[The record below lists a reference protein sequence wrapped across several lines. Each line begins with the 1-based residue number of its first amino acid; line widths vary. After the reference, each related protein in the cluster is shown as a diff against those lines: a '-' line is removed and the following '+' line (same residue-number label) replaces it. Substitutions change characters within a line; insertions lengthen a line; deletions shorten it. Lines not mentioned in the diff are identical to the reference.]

1 MSAHDPAKNSKWG
14 QKCRRI
20 SIVVRSLGFPLDNI
34 RILDLSRDLA
44 GHFCSMILADLGA
57 EVIKI
62 EIPGKGDEARSWGP
76 PFIGGESAYFLSIN
90 RNKKSVTLNLKTE
103 EGKEI
108 LYKMVEKSDVF
119 LENFRLGVAEKLGIQ
134 YEKISKINPRII
146 HCSISGFGYTGSYR
160 NRPAHDIIVQGMSEI
175 MDITGEAS
183 RPPVKMGVSVTDLGV
198 GMYAAIA
205 ILSAIIAREKSGKGQ
220 WIDISLLDSAVSL
233 LTNVAAN
240 YFASGV
246 APRRMGSAHPNIAPY
261 QCFKAADGKYLTLA
275 VGNDEIWKR
284 FCRTLGLERLIDNPE
299 FATNPK
305 RVQNREKLVSVLSEI
320 FLTKKRDE
328 WVRVLLERE
337 VPCGPVNTIEEV
349 FQDPQI
355 LERNMLVEIKHPKVD
370 KIKQIG
376 IPIKFSQ
383 TTLDVRSPPPLL
395 GQHTEDVLKNLLNM
409 SDQEINRL
417 KEKSVI

>member
-1 MSAHDPAKNSKWG
+1 LCGALA
-14 QKCRRI
+14 
-20 SIVVRSLGFPLDNI
+20 LPLDNI

-44 GHFCSMILADLGA
+44 GPFCSMILADLGA
-57 EVIKI
+57 EVIKV
-62 EIPGKGDEARSWGP
+62 EIPERGDEARSWGP
-76 PFIGGESAYFLSIN
+76 PFIGGESAYFLSVN
-90 RNKKSVTLNLKTE
+90 RNKKSVTINLKME

-108 LYKMVEKSDVF
+108 LYKMVGKSDVF
-119 LENFRLGVAEKLGIQ
+119 LENFRWGVAERLGIH

-146 HCSISGFGYTGSYR
+146 YCSISGFGHTGPYR
-160 NRPAHDIIVQGMSEI
+160 DRPAYDIIIQGMSGI
-175 MDITGEAS
+175 MDITGEDS
-183 RPPVKMGVSVTDLGV
+183 RPPVKVGVSITDLGA

-205 ILSAIIAREKSGKGQ
+205 ILSAILARERSGKGQ

-240 YFASGV
+240 YFATGV

-284 FCRTLGLERLIDNPE
+284 FCRALGLEKLIDDPE
-299 FATNPK
+299 FTTNPK

-328 WVRVLLERE
+328 WVKFLLERG
-337 VPCGPVNTIEEV
+337 VPCGPVNTLEEV
-349 FQDPQI
+349 FRDPQI
-355 LERNMLVEIKHPKVD
+355 RERNMLVEIKHPKAG

-383 TTLDVRSPPPLL
+383 INLDVQSSPPLL

-409 SDQEINRL
+409 SSQEINRL
-417 KEKSVI
+417 KEKGVI

>member
-1 MSAHDPAKNSKWG
+1 MCGALA
-14 QKCRRI
+14 
-20 SIVVRSLGFPLDNI
+20 LPLDNI

-44 GHFCSMILADLGA
+44 GPFCSMILADLGA
-57 EVIKI
+57 EVIKV
-62 EIPGKGDEARSWGP
+62 EIPERGDEARSWGP
-76 PFIGGESAYFLSIN
+76 PFIGGESAYFLSVN
-90 RNKKSVTLNLKTE
+90 RNKKSVTINLKME

-108 LYKMVEKSDVF
+108 LYKMVGKSDVF
-119 LENFRLGVAEKLGIQ
+119 LENFRWGVAERLGIH

-146 HCSISGFGYTGSYR
+146 YCSISGFGHTGPYR
-160 NRPAHDIIVQGMSEI
+160 DRPAYDIIIQGMSGI
-175 MDITGEAS
+175 MDITGEDS
-183 RPPVKMGVSVTDLGV
+183 RPPVKVGVSITDLGA

-205 ILSAIIAREKSGKGQ
+205 ILSAILARERSGKGQ

-240 YFASGV
+240 YFATGV

-284 FCRTLGLERLIDNPE
+284 FCRALGLEKLIDDPE
-299 FATNPK
+299 FTTNPK

-328 WVRVLLERE
+328 WVKFLLERG
-337 VPCGPVNTIEEV
+337 VPCGPVNTLEEV
-349 FQDPQI
+349 FRDPQI
-355 LERNMLVEIKHPKVD
+355 RERNMLVEIKHPKAG

-383 TTLDVRSPPPLL
+383 INLDVQSSPPLL

-409 SDQEINRL
+409 SSQEINRL
-417 KEKSVI
+417 KEKGVI

>member
-1 MSAHDPAKNSKWG
+1 MCGALA
-14 QKCRRI
+14 
-20 SIVVRSLGFPLDNI
+20 LPLDNI

-44 GHFCSMILADLGA
+44 GPFCSMILADLGA
-57 EVIKI
+57 EVIKV
-62 EIPGKGDEARSWGP
+62 EIPERGDEARSWGP
-76 PFIGGESAYFLSIN
+76 PFIGGESAYFLSVN
-90 RNKKSVTLNLKTE
+90 RNKKSVTINLKME
-103 EGKEI
+103 EGREI

-119 LENFRLGVAEKLGIQ
+119 LENFRWGVAERLGIH

-146 HCSISGFGYTGSYR
+146 YCSISGFGHTGPYR
-160 NRPAHDIIVQGMSEI
+160 DRPAYDIIIQGMSGI
-175 MDITGEAS
+175 MDITGEDS
-183 RPPVKMGVSVTDLGV
+183 RPPVKVGVSITDLGA
-198 GMYAAIA
+198 GMYATIA
-205 ILSAIIAREKSGKGQ
+205 ILSAILARERSGKGQ

-240 YFASGV
+240 YFATGV

-284 FCRTLGLERLIDNPE
+284 FCRALGLEKLIDDPE
-299 FATNPK
+299 FTTNPK

-328 WVRVLLERE
+328 WVKFLLERG
-337 VPCGPVNTIEEV
+337 VPCGPVNTLEEV
-349 FQDPQI
+349 FRDPQI
-355 LERNMLVEIKHPKVD
+355 LKRNMLVEIKHPKAG

-383 TTLDVRSPPPLL
+383 INLDVQSSPPLL

-409 SDQEINRL
+409 SSQEINRL
-417 KEKSVI
+417 KEKGVI

>member
-1 MSAHDPAKNSKWG
+1 
-14 QKCRRI
+14 
-20 SIVVRSLGFPLDNI
+20 
-34 RILDLSRDLA
+34 
-44 GHFCSMILADLGA
+44 MILADLGA
-57 EVIKI
+57 EVIKV
-62 EIPGKGDEARSWGP
+62 EIPERGDEARSWGP
-76 PFIGGESAYFLSIN
+76 PFIGGESAYFLSVN
-90 RNKKSVTLNLKTE
+90 RNKKSVTINLKME

-108 LYKMVEKSDVF
+108 LYKMVGKSDVF
-119 LENFRLGVAEKLGIQ
+119 LENFRWGVAERLGIH

-146 HCSISGFGYTGSYR
+146 YCSISGFGHTGPYR
-160 NRPAHDIIVQGMSEI
+160 DRPAYDIIIQGMSGI
-175 MDITGEAS
+175 MDITGEDS
-183 RPPVKMGVSVTDLGV
+183 RPPVKVGVSITDLGA

-205 ILSAIIAREKSGKGQ
+205 ILSAILARERSGKGQ

-240 YFASGV
+240 YFATGV

-284 FCRTLGLERLIDNPE
+284 FCRALGLEKLIDDPE
-299 FATNPK
+299 FTTNPK

-328 WVRVLLERE
+328 WVKFLLERG
-337 VPCGPVNTIEEV
+337 VPCGPVNTLEEV
-349 FQDPQI
+349 FRDPQI
-355 LERNMLVEIKHPKVD
+355 RERNMLVEIKHPKAG

-383 TTLDVRSPPPLL
+383 INLDVQSSPPLL

-409 SDQEINRL
+409 SSQEINRL
-417 KEKSVI
+417 KEKGVI